1 MIALLFSPAAEQDL
15 FDIALHIARDDP
27 SRALSFVDELEAT
40 CASLRHYP
48 GSGRERTELAEG
60 LRSKPHGKYVIFYT
74 PSAQSIRIERILHGA
89 RDVEELFGRG

>member
-48 GSGRERTELAEG
+48 
-60 LRSKPHGKYVIFYT
+60 
-74 PSAQSIRIERILHGA
+74 
-89 RDVEELFGRG
+89 